1 MKKIIFIVFVLAA
14 AFQSCTFKSAVPA
27 NATITDTVSYSKT
40 IAHLDSTMCNSC
52 HVYGGTGNG
61 DFTTY
66 AGLKAKANGGAQS
79 SLYARVVTLKDMP
92 TPGSGY
98 TLTDAQRNEYAA
110 WIQQGAK
117 NN

>member
-1 MKKIIFIVFVLAA
+1 MKKIIFVVFILSA
-14 AFQSCTFKSAVPA
+14 AFQACTFKSAVPA
-27 NATITDTVSYSKT
+27 NSVITDTVSYSKT
-40 IAHLDSTMCNSC
+40 IAHLDSIKCNSC
-52 HVYGGTGNG
+52 HTYQGTGNG

-66 AGLKAKANGGAQS
+66 AGIQAKTVGGTQS

-98 TLTDAQRNEYAA
+98 TLTDAERNEYAA